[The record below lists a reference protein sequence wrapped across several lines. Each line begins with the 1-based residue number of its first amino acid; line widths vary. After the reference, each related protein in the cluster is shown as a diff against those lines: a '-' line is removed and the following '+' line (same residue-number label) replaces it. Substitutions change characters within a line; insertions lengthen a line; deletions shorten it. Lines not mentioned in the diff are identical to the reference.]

1 MLRVMEK
8 VEVWLSIGRRGLLLI
23 FYPLV
28 IGTLMSMLVEAGI
41 LVDGGRLSFLVSLS
55 LRIII
60 LCGQNFER

>member
-60 LCGQNFER
+60 LCGQNFDS